1 MTNHSLSWLGPIGI
15 GAAIMYLFDPNQGRR
30 RRALL
35 RDQTTHLA
43 RRAREASNAL
53 ASDLQN
59 RAAGIRARVEGM
71 SQHEFVDDTT
81 LKARIRSKLG
91 RVSTHPGA
99 IGVQVLNGI
108 ATLTGPV
115 LADEHRAVI
124 RAVERLSSVGEV
136 IDQMSVHE
144 DADSVPGLQGEG
156 TLPRNTLLGGEWS
169 PTARLAAVGGGAA
182 LIAYGMRQR
191 SLGGGLAASI
201 GAGLLSRGLVGLDV
215 TDRVVDMVRRYS
227 PSSRPTF
234 DIAAADQGMLGGAQP
249 RQEGGYV

>member
-35 RDQTTHLA
+35 RDQTTRVA
-43 RRAREASNAL
+43 RRARDTSSAL
-53 ASDLQN
+53 ACDVQN
-59 RAAGIRARVEGM
+59 RVAGIRAGM
-71 SQHEFVDDTT
+71 ERMSHEEFVDDAT
-81 LKARIRSKLG
+81 LDARVRSKLG

-115 LADEHRAVI
+115 LADEHRAVL
-124 RAVERLSSVGEV
+124 RTVERVSGVREV
-136 IDQMSVHE
+136 IDQFSVHSE
-144 DADSVPGLQGEG
+144 PGSIPGLQGDG
-156 TLPRNTLLGGEWS
+156 SRSRNTLLGGQWS
-169 PTARLAAVGGGAA
+169 PTARLAGVGAGAV

-201 GAGLLSRGLVGLDV
+201 GAALLSRGLVGLDV
-215 TDRVVDMVRRYS
+215 TDRVVDTVRSYL

-234 DIAAADQGMLGGAQP
+234 DIAAADQGMLGGVQP
-249 RQEGGYV
+249 REEGGYV

>member
-1 MTNHSLSWLGPIGI
+1 MNNHSLSWLGPLSL
-15 GAAIMYLFDPNQGRR
+15 GAAIMYLFDPNHGRR

-43 RRAREASNAL
+43 RRARDASSAL
-53 ASDLQN
+53 ACDVQN
-59 RAAGIRARVEGM
+59 RVAGIRARMERL
-71 SQHEFVDDTT
+71 SHEEFVDDAT
-81 LKARIRSKLG
+81 LEARIRTKLG

-115 LADEHRAVI
+115 LADEHRALI
-124 RAVERLSSVGEV
+124 GAVERVPSVEEV
-136 IDQMSVHE
+136 IDQMSVHD

-156 TLPRNTLLGGEWS
+156 SLPRNTLLGGEWS
-169 PTARLAAVGGGAA
+169 PAARMAAVGGGAA
-182 LIAYGMRQR
+182 LIAYGMQRR
-191 SLGGGLAASI
+191 SLGGGVAASI

-215 TDRVVDMVRRYS
+215 TDRVVDMVRSYS
-227 PSSRPTF
+227 QPTRPTF

-249 RQEGGYV
+249 RQEGDYL